1 MLSRV
6 NVPTDCMHAIANHGM
21 LILGPAPSQVL
32 NLKDPGEIEF
42 PQLKQ
47 SGLHVVPGSFNVA
60 NESN

>member
-1 MLSRV
+1 MCGENRVLSRV

-42 PQLKQ
+42 PQLNLC
-47 SGLHVVPGSFNVA
+47 SLAGIYLCDM
-60 NESN
+60 